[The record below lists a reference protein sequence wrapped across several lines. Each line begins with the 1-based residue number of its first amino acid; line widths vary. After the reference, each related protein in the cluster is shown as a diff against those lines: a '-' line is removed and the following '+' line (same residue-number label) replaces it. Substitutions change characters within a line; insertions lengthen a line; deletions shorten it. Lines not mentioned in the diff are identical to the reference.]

1 MKQLFQTCNFYCSF
15 GSAYYVQLTTC
26 FTLKVV
32 KKEKP
37 DIAAVMYKIKSKVV
51 KEAVRVYE
59 FMKDYDKLRTGRML
73 RTSFPRALD
82 LCTLGLNEAE
92 ILTLMEW

>member
-1 MKQLFQTCNFYCSF
+1 MCLLWQTLISF
-15 GSAYYVQLTTC
+15 DDVTTC
-26 FTLKVV
+26 SALKVV
-32 KKEKP
+32 EKEKP

-82 LCTLGLNEAE
+82 LCNLGLNEAE
-92 ILTLMEW
+92 ILTVMEW